1 MTPSLP
7 LIPAVFFTTWQ
18 GGEAWKHQ
26 LTSTQLFCRLAFL
39 EPPFKAVWE
48 PRLCCRSSGCLLASA
63 HFLADGYQPDIP
75 QHRSLS
81 IWLAAFL
88 FLPRIRQGWQTA
100 DLTLQEKIGNTS
112 YVQCLCWFQNLRLL
126 FFFNQNRKFCDS
138 KTEKS
143 QALHCTLSWRYP
155 DFSGEH
161 MQSVL
166 CCGNPVM
173 GNSYL
178 WQPTFLAQQ

>member
-39 EPPFKAVWE
+39 EPPFKAVWD

-88 FLPRIRQGWQTA
+88 FLPRIRQGWLTA

-112 YVQCLCWFQNLRLL
+112 YVQCLCWFQNLR
-126 FFFNQNRKFCDS
+126 FFFFLIKIENSVNPRQ
-138 KTEKS
+138 KS
-143 QALHCTLSWRYP
+143 PKPFTVHCPGDIQT
-155 DFSGEH
+155 
-161 MQSVL
+161 SVENT
-166 CCGNPVM
+166 CEVSFAVETP
-173 GNSYL
+173 
-178 WQPTFLAQQ
+178 